1 MGSNPATP
9 TTQTT
14 ENKELP
20 RLYPEPGR
28 DGKGDKN
35 PSKSHEENQKSHG
48 KSHGKSGHAQGKVA
62 DALAAEPSRRF
73 THRELAEAV
82 FSGELIEGKHLVAVC
97 RALKKIP
104 HFHCRVGKPGR
115 ANGWFHKVSATP

>member
-1 MGSNPATP
+1 V
-9 TTQTT
+9 
-14 ENKELP
+14 
-20 RLYPEPGR
+20 
-28 DGKGDKN
+28 
-35 PSKSHEENQKSHG
+35 
-48 KSHGKSGHAQGKVA
+48 VA

-82 FSGELIEGKHLVAVC
+82 CPGEVIEGKHLVAVC

-115 ANGWFHKVSATP
+115 AQGWFHKVSATP